1 MMNAFERFAA
11 IVYYYNCNRRWAK
24 LIEYEMTLQYFW
36 ILFLFLT
43 LPLIVLATRDMK
55 PVDDIIYYIYIAL
68 SFAVTLCLAVYM
80 PKRKLDVYSQYLT
93 EWQKSHAIYIS
104 WGVLLLL
111 MLFSLIAGVCFCS

>member
-11 IVYYYNCNRRWAK
+11 IVYYYNCNRQWAK
-24 LIEYEMTLQYFW
+24 FIEYENTLQSFW

-43 LPLIVLATRDMK
+43 L
-55 PVDDIIYYIYIAL
+55 
-68 SFAVTLCLAVYM
+68 LAVYM
-80 PKRKLDVYSQYLT
+80 PKRKLDIYSQYLT